1 MDRHVYEDR
10 REAGRSVGAVV
21 AEADLTRPLVLGLPR
36 GGIPVAA
43 EVADAIQAPLD
54 VIVVRKL
61 GVPIQP
67 ELAMGAIGESG
78 ELVLNPDVIRAAHV
92 SEQELRTVES
102 HERLELDRRLGAIRS
117 VHPRE
122 ATAGRAVV
130 IVDDGIATGATI
142 RAAILVARADGA
154 ASVTVA
160 VPVAPRDV
168 VEQLRTEADRVI
180 CLESPEPFGAV
191 GRWYRRFDSV
201 TDADV
206 IEILAAHRVATPR
219 SSEPLAP
226 SGAATTELDIA
237 LGPLTLIGD
246 LCVPP
251 GPHGV
256 VVFAHGS
263 GSSRHSPRNRWVA
276 DRLQQCGFATLLLDL
291 LTPPEAL
298 VRQNVFHVQMLADRL
313 RVATEVVGDLPA
325 LEGLPIGYF
334 GASTGAAAALCAAA
348 KPASRIAAVVSRG
361 GRPDLAGQH
370 LDRVTAPTLLIVGS
384 EDPVV
389 VELNREAAARVGGGS
404 RLVVVPGASHL
415 FEEPGAL
422 EEVARLSGDW
432 FERYLARP
440 MVAGIGGRE

>member
-1 MDRHVYEDR
+1 MDRCVFDDR
-10 REAGRSVGAVV
+10 REAGRRLGAEV
-21 AEADLTRPLVLGLPR
+21 ARADLPSPLVLGLPR

-43 EVADAIQAPLD
+43 EVADAIRAPLD

-61 GVPIQP
+61 GVPFQP
-67 ELAMGAIGESG
+67 ELAMGAVGESG
-78 ELVLNPDVIRAAHV
+78 ELVLNRDVIRAAHV
-92 SEQELRTVES
+92 SEQELRTVEA
-102 HERLELDRRLGAIRS
+102 HERLELDRRLGRIRS
-117 VHPRE
+117 VHQRE

-130 IVDDGIATGATI
+130 IVDDGIATGATV

-160 VPVAPRDV
+160 VPVAPPDV
-168 VEQLRTEADRVI
+168 IEQLRTEADRVI

-191 GRWYRRFDSV
+191 GRWYRRFETV

-206 IEILAAHRVATPR
+206 NDILSAHRSPTNR
-219 SSEPLAP
+219 SSEPVPA
-226 SGAATTELDIA
+226 SGTVTTELDVA

-246 LCVPP
+246 LCVPAEP
-251 GPHGV
+251 CGV

-276 DRLQQCGFATLLLDL
+276 DRLQQRGLATLLLDL

-313 RVATEVVGDLPA
+313 RVATEVVADLPA

-348 KPASRIAAVVSRG
+348 EPESRIAAVVSRG

-370 LDRVTAPTLLIVGS
+370 LDQVTAPTLLIVGS

-389 VELNREAAARVGGGS
+389 AELNREAAARLGGVN
-404 RLVVVPGASHL
+404 RLVIVPGASHL

-432 FERYLARP
+432 FGTYLA
-440 MVAGIGGRE
+440 